1 MTFGLGRGA
10 ICSAGSH
17 PRHHVQAFRAS
28 DLSPFIVVSAVKI
41 SITSSLS
48 FYSLASFPAS
58 PSLLI
63 ILGSTHSHTQ
73 TNLHHPPTPRSFLCP
88 SSSNETFSWAMIDL
102 YLLSRPIIL
111 GEGISTLSAWS
122 PCQGQIRP
130 GPRQWEEWEKSVF
143 RHPPPPCPIFSLQWI
158 YTLYISIT
166 SVSRR
171 HCHYLKF
178 FQNHLRSTYN
188 YANTPVHAQTYT
200 ANPFSS

>member
-130 GPRQWEEWEKSVF
+130 GPRQREEWGNCFSASTSSLPNFFFTVNIHTVHKYY
-143 RHPPPPCPIFSLQWI
+143 FSLPQALSLLEI
-158 YTLYISIT
+158 FPKPFTLNI
-166 SVSRR
+166 
-171 HCHYLKF
+171 
-178 FQNHLRSTYN
+178 QLRKY
-188 YANTPVHAQTYT
+188 
-200 ANPFSS
+200 SSARTDIHS

>member
-1 MTFGLGRGA
+1 MLWGCLIFPFLCRYGHEGNIHLLGSWPHRTYLYSDGTQTMTFGLGRGS

-73 TNLHHPPTPRSFLCP
+73 TNLHHPPTLRSFLCP

-111 GEGISTLSAWS
+111 GEGISTRSERN
-122 PCQGQIRP
+122 G
-130 GPRQWEEWEKSVF
+130 ETVF
-143 RHPPPPCPIFSLQWI
+143 RHPPPPCPIFLYSE
-158 YTLYISIT
+158 YT
-166 SVSRR
+166 
-171 HCHYLKF
+171 HY
-178 FQNHLRSTYN
+178 T
-188 YANTPVHAQTYT
+188 
-200 ANPFSS
+200 